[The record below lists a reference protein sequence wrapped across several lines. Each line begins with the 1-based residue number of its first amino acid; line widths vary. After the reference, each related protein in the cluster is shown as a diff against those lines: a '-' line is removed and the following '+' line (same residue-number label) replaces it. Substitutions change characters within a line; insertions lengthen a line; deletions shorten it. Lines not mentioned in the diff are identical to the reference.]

1 MLKGRRARWAGRQTD
16 LPSISA
22 ILWLSRAKAC
32 LAMEARACMAILSYP
47 DVYSCFVLLI
57 PELIKRVKHHGKLVV
72 RRRTTGKFGSCP
84 ENRAMGRVS
93 CAIGKGHDDHNPG
106 DLA

>member
-32 LAMEARACMAILSYP
+32 LAMEARACMAILSCP
-47 DVYSCFVLLI
+47 DVCSCFVLLI
-57 PELIKRVKHHGKLVV
+57 PELVKRVKHHGKL
-72 RRRTTGKFGSCP
+72 GSCP
-84 ENRAMGRVS
+84 ENQAKGKVS